1 MKKEHVAPRELMAL
15 PQLINA
21 VFGAFC
27 LTAQLIADPAE
38 NYGVGWECW
47 SVIRQ
52 IDGKLLEIGGN
63 DQLPASE
70 VTGRSLLGVAT
81 LALLLPPVSS
91 VLQYL

>member
-38 NYGVGWECW
+38 SLW
-47 SVIRQ
+47 
-52 IDGKLLEIGGN
+52 GG
-63 DQLPASE
+63 
-70 VTGRSLLGVAT
+70 LGMLVCHKANRW
-81 LALLLPPVSS
+81 
-91 VLQYL
+91 